1 MTPTFSILIC
11 SLESRKQKLDHLL
24 RSLYVQLLALE
35 PKWCAEVEI
44 LFDIDNREV
53 STGEKRNRLLD
64 KARGKYIAFI
74 DDDDHVYDNYILNQL
89 VAMKYDCDCIASQG
103 HYSVNGGHKTL
114 WKLSKD
120 YADHDAQENGVAI
133 LYRRANHLS
142 AVKREYAIQA
152 RFPHISNAEDKAYSA
167 ALNQY
172 LKTETTILEPIYHY
186 DYETSNKQY

>member
-1 MTPTFSILIC
+1 MTPTFSILIR

-24 RSLYVQLLALE
+24 RSLYVQLLALSPE
-35 PKWCAEVEI
+35 RCAEVEI
-44 LFDIDNREV
+44 LFDVDNKEV
-53 STGEKRNRLLD
+53 TSGEKANRLLD

-74 DDDDHVYDNYILNQL
+74 DDDDHVYDNYVRDNLT
-89 VAMKYDCDCIASQG
+89 AMESDADCIASRG
-103 HYSVNGGHKTL
+103 HYSTNGGHKTL

-120 YADHDAQENGVAI
+120 HNNHDVNENGVTI
-133 LYRRANHLS
+133 HYRKANHIS

-152 RFPHISNAEDKAYSA
+152 RFPHISNAEDKAYSER
-167 ALNQY
+167 LNQY

>member
-24 RSLYVQLLALE
+24 RTIYVQLLALE
-35 PKWCAEVEI
+35 PKWCTEVEV

-53 STGEKRNRLLD
+53 TTGEKRNRLLD

-74 DDDDHVYDNYILNQL
+74 DDDDHIYDTYVSANLTAMETDVDC
-89 VAMKYDCDCIASQG
+89 VASCG
-103 HYSVNGGHKTL
+103 HYSTNGGHKTL

-120 YADHDAQENGVAI
+120 HSNHDVNENGVMI
-133 LYRRANHLS
+133 YYRKANHLS

-152 RFPHISNAEDKAYSA
+152 RFPHISNAEDKAYSER
-167 ALNQY
+167 LNQY

-186 DYETSNKQY
+186 DHETTNKQY